1 MKYSVEMSTQKLG
14 AQKVGG
20 WVAGVFVNTIKEPV
34 LILDSEQ
41 LLILDLK
48 PAARSGILW
57 PACLLKL
64 AHGELYTSFTSTW
77 IGQADVAFVSEH
89 GLYDPDFVCLYRKPP
104 RLLWQLF

>member
-48 PAARSGILW
+48 PAARSGIL
-57 PACLLKL
+57 
-64 AHGELYTSFTSTW
+64 
-77 IGQADVAFVSEH
+77 
-89 GLYDPDFVCLYRKPP
+89 
-104 RLLWQLF
+104 